1 MADTEV
7 AVADHEDEVD
17 LEEFETKKGG
27 PMSLAL
33 MVVVGLGI
41 GGGVGFTQLG
51 DTVGPI
57 LVERELAAEDDHG
70 DAGDGG
76 HGPEDAGSGGE
87 GEEGEPAS
95 LHMIDNL
102 VVNPARSQG
111 TRFLL
116 ASIAVQMSDPGA
128 VEMIDAR
135 DVELRDALILVLAS
149 KTVDQLTDISGR
161 EALVLEIQAAI
172 VRVVGPDLVKNVFI
186 PQFVIQ

>member
-57 LVERELAAEDDHG
+57 LVERELAAEADDG
-70 DAGDGG
+70 KAGGGG
-76 HGPEDAGSGGE
+76 HGPDDAGSGGE